1 MASAVVAQQSRSET
15 ADVLKGAR
23 LRDRLLELFDRVDRS
38 AKWVFGFLLESSE
51 VANRLQLSGDVAGLL
66 FHA

>member
-38 AKWVFGFLLESSE
+38 AKWVFRFSPDVSHMCSIGNLEMFYPM
-51 VANRLQLSGDVAGLL
+51 N
-66 FHA
+66 FFW